1 MCEELGNPFDEE
13 GDDLFSISTKNV
25 ADKRVV
31 DAIQEIESLGQNQ
44 FKVFV
49 ND

>member
-1 MCEELGNPFDEE
+1 MCEEFGNPFDKEE
-13 GDDLFSISTKNV
+13 DDLFSISTKNV
-25 ADKRVV
+25 ADKHVV
-31 DAIQEIESLGQNQ
+31 DAIREIESLGQNQ